1 MSPRPRPA
9 FTVALALAALA
20 FFAAAPLRAQFNF
33 GDLKKNLLP
42 NVPGGD
48 KAGKVVDSLAA
59 GSKVV
64 KGAAGIGPAEERLIG
79 ESVALEIVGRYGGL
93 VRDEAITR
101 RVNLVGRALAY
112 YSARPALPWKFAVL
126 NSPAVN
132 GFSAPGGFV
141 FITRGLY
148 DLVGDSDDALAA
160 ILGHEIAHITGRH
173 ALKII
178 ERGEFLTGAATLA
191 VQQSR
196 DAAKVETSLGQFDG
210 GIGTIVKT
218 LFEKGFDPQ
227 TEYAADKAG
236 RDLAVTVGYAPG
248 ALRQTL
254 ERLRQSTAPKDQI
267 FSSHPSLAARIKQL
281 PADPAP

>member
-1 MSPRPRPA
+1 MSPRH
-9 FTVALALAALA
+9 ALALTFVALLS
-20 FFAAAPLRAQFNF
+20 AAPLSAQFSF

-42 NVPGGD
+42 NVPD
-48 KAGKVVDSLAA
+48 SEKAGKFVDSLEA
-59 GSKVV
+59 GSKVI

-112 YSARPALPWKFAVL
+112 YSTRPALPWKFAVL
-126 NSPAVN
+126 ASPAIN

-148 DLVGDSDDALAA
+148 DLAGDNDDALAA

-178 ERGEFLTGAATLA
+178 ERGEFLSGAASLA
-191 VQQSR
+191 VQRSK
-196 DAAKVETSLGQFDG
+196 DAAKVEAALGQFDG
-210 GIGTIVKT
+210 GIGKIAKT

-236 RDLAVTVGYAPG
+236 RELAITVGYAPG

-254 ERLRQSTAPKDQI
+254 ERLRQSTTPKNQI